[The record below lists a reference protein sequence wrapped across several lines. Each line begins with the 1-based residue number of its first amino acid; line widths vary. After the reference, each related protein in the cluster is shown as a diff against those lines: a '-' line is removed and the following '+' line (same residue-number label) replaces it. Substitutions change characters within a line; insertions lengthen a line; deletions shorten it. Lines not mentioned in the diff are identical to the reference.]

1 MTLHKLISLLIL
13 ITLVTGCSEVNS
25 NQNQEKWESGIVSRV
40 IDGDTIE
47 LKNGNVIRYL
57 DINTPELNH
66 PTNGLEC
73 YAEEAAEL
81 NRKYVEGKQIKL
93 LKSGENQDK
102 YGRYLRY
109 VFIDNMFINGL
120 LVYEGAAFS
129 YSYGA
134 PNILYQT
141 LIQLEASA
149 RENENGLW
157 KDCAY

>member
-1 MTLHKLISLLIL
+1 
-13 ITLVTGCSEVNS
+13 
-25 NQNQEKWESGIVSRV
+25 V

-47 LKNGNVIRYL
+47 LENGNVIRYL

-73 YAEEAAEL
+73 YAEEATEL

-93 LKSGENQDK
+93 LSSGENQDK

-109 VFIDNMFINGL
+109 VFVDNMFINGL

-129 YSYGA
+129 YSYGT

-149 RENENGLW
+149 RENEKGLW
-157 KDCAY
+157 KDCNY